1 MMKIEIL
8 KTGLDYEVYMNID
21 GNTYG
26 ATQHIATYGTARKAM
41 LKAVKIKDEIPFL
54 KINIDKETAHQL
66 GGWSANW
73 NVEVI

>member
-1 MMKIEIL
+1 MKIEIL

-21 GNTYG
+21 GNYG

-54 KINIDKETAHQL
+54 KINIDRNTAKQL
-66 GGWSANW
+66 GGWNADW